1 MSKYEILLQVCESGS
16 ISKAAQELN
25 YTQSAVSQAV
35 RSFEKEI
42 GAPLFRR
49 SRHGME
55 LLPDTEEILQA
66 LQIICRE
73 EDHIRRAARGLTSL
87 DQGEIRVG
95 TIQSISYHW
104 LPDLLKAF
112 SRNYPNIH
120 FELTVDGFNSLKE
133 KIQANQLDC
142 IFVSR
147 YSVPGLPFLALDEDE
162 LMLAMPEDHPLSRKT
177 AVSLSDLDGEDF
189 ILSSDGLD
197 YEAGQILGSS
207 HIRPRIRY
215 QLNEDFATLKMVE
228 QGFGVTI
235 LPRLLLTGAPFAV
248 CARPFRER
256 YFRTLGVAWAGDVSP
271 GGATAK
277 FLEYVKTEQ
286 QAVCYD
292 SFKDIELSAHD
303 WRTPKRR

>member
-16 ISKAAQELN
+16 ISKAAKELN

-235 LPRLLLTGAPFAV
+235 LPRLLLTGAPFSV

-292 SFKDIELSAHD
+292 SFKDTELSAHD
-303 WRTPKRR
+303 WRIPKRR

>member
-189 ILSSDGLD
+189 ILFSDGLD

-228 QGFGVTI
+228 QGFGITI

-248 CARPFRER
+248 CARPSGNA
-256 YFRTLGVAWAGDVSP
+256 TSAPLGWP
-271 GGATAK
+271 GPETFLPATPR
-277 FLEYVKTEQ
+277 LN
-286 QAVCYD
+286 
-292 SFKDIELSAHD
+292 S
-303 WRTPKRR
+303 WNM

>member
-1 MSKYEILLQVCESGS
+1 
-16 ISKAAQELN
+16 
-25 YTQSAVSQAV
+25 
-35 RSFEKEI
+35 
-42 GAPLFRR
+42 
-49 SRHGME
+49 ME

-256 YFRTLGVAWAGDVSP
+256 YFRTLGVAWAGDISP

-292 SFKDIELSAHD
+292 SFKDTELSAHD